1 LRKAE
6 AEAAAST
13 VAVEDVAGAAASMV
27 AVGAVSTAAGVVL
40 AVFMEVSADVADLGV
55 GAVSVVGMVST
66 DEGMDG
72 VGADTDTVTDMAVH
86 GDGRTVTRLA
96 AFM

>member
-27 AVGAVSTAAGVVL
+27 AVGAVSTAAEAG
-40 AVFMEVSADVADLGV
+40 
-55 GAVSVVGMVST
+55 
-66 DEGMDG
+66 
-72 VGADTDTVTDMAVH
+72 DTVK
-86 GDGRTVTRLA
+86 
-96 AFM
+96 